1 MPTVP
6 YYKVC
11 PQCRAEHTHV
21 SVRCADCDV
30 ELVHPESLAPEPGTV
45 ELPPAAELDCVR
57 VAPLPWIRALSEGL
71 ERGGIPHRIEPA
83 TAADAPEDQN
93 CEIFDDA
100 QLFGL
105 YVEPPAGAAAR
116 ELDGAI
122 VSQVLPEEAPRLA
135 AGEQDACPAC
145 GAALPDTAIECPE
158 CELVFG

>member
-11 PQCRAEHTHV
+11 PECRTEHTHV
-21 SVRCADCDV
+21 SERCADCDV
-30 ELVHPESLAPEPGTV
+30 ALVHPDSLAPEPGTV
-45 ELPPAAELDCVR
+45 ELPPIAELDCVR

-71 ERGGIPHRIEPA
+71 ERASFPHRIEPA
-83 TAADAPEDQN
+83 TAADAPADQN

-105 YVEPPAGAAAR
+105 YVEHGAGAAAR

-122 VSQVLPEEAPRLA
+122 AIQVLPDAAPLLA
-135 AGEQDACPAC
+135 PGDQDACPAC
-145 GAALPDTAIECPE
+145 GAALPATASECPE